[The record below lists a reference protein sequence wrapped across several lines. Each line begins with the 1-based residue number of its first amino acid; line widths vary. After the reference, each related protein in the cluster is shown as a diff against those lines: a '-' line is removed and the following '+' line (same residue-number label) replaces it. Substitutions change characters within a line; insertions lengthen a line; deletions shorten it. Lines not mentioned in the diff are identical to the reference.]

1 MRKRR
6 FLTQKAAFYK
16 EENAALFSAY
26 QRQPL
31 FLRVLRE
38 RFSQDMYPKR
48 RFWIHIAIDMYSKRR
63 FWVYILQV
71 FCGFEISC
79 RVVVLRVL
87 RERFEDKMK
96 IIS

>member
-6 FLTQKAAFYK
+6 FLTQKAAFCK

-38 RFSQDMYPKR
+38 RFSQNMYPKR
-48 RFWIHIAIDMYSKRR
+48 RFWVHIAIDMYSKRR
-63 FWVYILQV
+63 FWVYIA
-71 FCGFEISC
+71 G
-79 RVVVLRVL
+79 VLW
-87 RERFEDKMK
+87 F
-96 IIS
+96 

>member
-6 FLTQKAAFYK
+6 FLTQKAAFCK

-48 RFWIHIAIDMYSKRR
+48 RFWVHIAIDMYPKRRFWIHIAADMYPKRR
-63 FWVYILQV
+63 FWVHIA
-71 FCGFEISC
+71 G
-79 RVVVLRVL
+79 VLW
-87 RERFEDKMK
+87 F
-96 IIS
+96 

>member
-6 FLTQKAAFYK
+6 FLTQKAAFCK

-38 RFSQDMYPKR
+38 RFSQDMHPKR
-48 RFWIHIAIDMYSKRR
+48 RFWVHIAIDMYSKRR
-63 FWVYILQV
+63 FWVYIA
-71 FCGFEISC
+71 G
-79 RVVVLRVL
+79 VLW
-87 RERFEDKMK
+87 F
-96 IIS
+96 

>member
-6 FLTQKAAFYK
+6 FLTQKAAFCK
-16 EENAALFSAY
+16 EENTALFSVY

-31 FLRVLRE
+31 F
-38 RFSQDMYPKR
+38 
-48 RFWIHIAIDMYSKRR
+48 
-63 FWVYILQV
+63 
-71 FCGFEISC
+71 
-79 RVVVLRVL
+79 LRVL

>member
-6 FLTQKAAFYK
+6 FLSQKAAFCK

-48 RFWIHIAIDMYSKRR
+48 RFWVHIAIDMYSKRR
-63 FWVYILQV
+63 FWVYIA
-71 FCGFEISC
+71 G
-79 RVVVLRVL
+79 VLW
-87 RERFEDKMK
+87 F
-96 IIS
+96 

>member
-6 FLTQKAAFYK
+6 FLSEKAAFCK

-48 RFWIHIAIDMYSKRR
+48 RFW
-63 FWVYILQV
+63 VYIA
-71 FCGFEISC
+71 G
-79 RVVVLRVL
+79 VLW
-87 RERFEDKMK
+87 F
-96 IIS
+96 